1 MDVLGRMKNVTLQE
15 QIILDLSNLR
25 NKLLITELILDYWE
39 ILDCTGNPG
48 VLTIVCVPFQF

>member
-39 ILDCTGNPG
+39 ILDSTGNPG
-48 VLTIVCVPFQF
+48 VLTIVCVPFQI